1 MVTKSELKYIQSLS
15 DKKVRLETGCFI
27 AEGVKLVGEMIAAG
41 YPLKA
46 VYALDSWESPD
57 TSIEVNRVE
66 AFELEKM
73 SLLQTPNQ
81 VLAVALMPQKTKEID
96 VAGQLTIVLDG
107 IQDPGNLGTIIR
119 TADWFGIE
127 QIVASEDT
135 ADVYNPKVIGA
146 TMGSFMRVSVSYK
159 NLAAWLPTIKLPVY
173 GALLEGENVFTT
185 KVPKQGLL
193 VIGSEGKGLSRL
205 VQENCDAILSIPI
218 ARDTESLNAG
228 IAASVALYEV
238 SKARIKNIK

>member
-57 TSIEVNRVE
+57 ASMEVNRVE

-81 VLAVALMPQKTKEID
+81 VLAVALMPQQKKEID
-96 VAGQLTIVLDG
+96 IAGPLTIVLDG

-119 TADWFGIE
+119 TADWFGIK

-135 ADVYNPKVIGA
+135 VDVYNPKVIGA
-146 TMGSFMRVSVSYK
+146 TMGSFMRVQVSYK

-173 GALLEGENVFTT
+173 GALLEGENVFAIKTPQ
-185 KVPKQGLL
+185 KGLL
-193 VIGSEGKGLSRL
+193 VIGSEGKGIR
-205 VQENCDAILSIPI
+205 ENIIDFVTHPVTIPKTGG
-218 ARDTESLNAG
+218 AESLNAG
-228 IAASVALYEV
+228 IAAGIIVAQLT
-238 SKARIKNIK
+238 R

>member
-57 TSIEVNRVE
+57 ATLEVTRIE

-73 SLLQTPNQ
+73 SMLQTPNQ
-81 VLAVALMPQKTKEID
+81 VLAVAMMPQKKETLD
-96 VAGQLTIVLDG
+96 LAGPLTIVLDG
-107 IQDPGNLGTIIR
+107 IQDPGNMGTIIR
-119 TADWFGIE
+119 TADWFGIT

-135 ADVYNPKVIGA
+135 VDVYNPKVIGA
-146 TMGSFMRVSVSYK
+146 TMGSFMRVSVTYK
-159 NLAAWLPTIKLPVY
+159 NLADWMPTVKLPVY
-173 GALLEGENVFTT
+173 GALLEGENVFTIKT
-185 KVPKQGLL
+185 PQKGLL
-193 VIGSEGKGLSRL
+193 VIGSEGKGIR
-205 VQENCDAILSIPI
+205 ENILDLITHPVTIPKTGDA
-218 ARDTESLNAG
+218 ESLNAG
-228 IAASVALYEV
+228 VAAGIIVAQLT
-238 SKARIKNIK
+238 R

>member
-57 TSIEVNRVE
+57 ATLEVTRIE

-73 SLLQTPNQ
+73 SMLQTPNQ
-81 VLAVALMPQKTKEID
+81 VLAVAMMPQKKETLNL
-96 VAGQLTIVLDG
+96 AGPLTIVLDG
-107 IQDPGNLGTIIR
+107 IQDPGNMGTIIR
-119 TADWFGIE
+119 TADWFGIT

-135 ADVYNPKVIGA
+135 VDVYNPKVIGA
-146 TMGSFMRVSVSYK
+146 TMGSFMRVSVTYK
-159 NLAAWLPTIKLPVY
+159 NLADWMPTVKLPVY
-173 GALLEGENVFTT
+173 GALLEGENVFTIKT
-185 KVPKQGLL
+185 PQKGLL
-193 VIGSEGKGLSRL
+193 VIGSEGKGIR
-205 VQENCDAILSIPI
+205 ENILDLITHPVTIPKI
-218 ARDTESLNAG
+218 GEAESLNAG
-228 IAASVALYEV
+228 IAAGIIVAQLT
-238 SKARIKNIK
+238 R

>member
-57 TSIEVNRVE
+57 ATLEVTRIE

-73 SLLQTPNQ
+73 SMLQTPNQ
-81 VLAVALMPQKTKEID
+81 VLAVAMMPQKKETLD
-96 VAGQLTIVLDG
+96 LAGPLTIVLDG
-107 IQDPGNLGTIIR
+107 IQDPGNMGTIIR
-119 TADWFGIE
+119 TADWFGIT

-135 ADVYNPKVIGA
+135 VDVYNPKVIGA
-146 TMGSFMRVSVSYK
+146 TMGSFMRVSVTYK
-159 NLAAWLPTIKLPVY
+159 NLADWMPTVKLPVY
-173 GALLEGENVFTT
+173 GALLEGENVFTIKT
-185 KVPKQGLL
+185 PQKGLL
-193 VIGSEGKGLSRL
+193 VIGSEGKGIR
-205 VQENCDAILSIPI
+205 ENILDLITHPVTIPKIGDA
-218 ARDTESLNAG
+218 ESLNAG
-228 IAASVALYEV
+228 IAAGIIVAQLT
-238 SKARIKNIK
+238 R

>member
-1 MVTKSELKYIQSLS
+1 LS

-41 YPLKA
+41 YPLIA
-46 VYALDSWESPD
+46 VYALDSWELPD
-57 TSIEVNRVE
+57 ASIEVTRVE

-81 VLAVALMPQKTKEID
+81 VLAVAMMPQKPNAID
-96 VAGQLTIVLDG
+96 VTKQLTIVLDG

-119 TADWFGIE
+119 TADWFGIQ

-146 TMGSFMRVSVSYK
+146 TMGSFMRVQVSYK

-173 GALLEGENVFTT
+173 GALLEGENIFTT
-185 KVPKQGLL
+185 KAPKQGLL
-193 VIGSEGKGLSRL
+193 VIGSEGKGIR
-205 VQENCDAILSIPI
+205 ENVIDFITHPVTIPKTGG
-218 ARDTESLNAG
+218 AESLNAG
-228 IAASVALYEV
+228 IAAGIIVAQLT
-238 SKARIKNIK
+238 R

>member
-57 TSIEVNRVE
+57 TSIEVTRIE

-73 SLLQTPNQ
+73 SMLQTPNQ
-81 VLAVALMPQKTKEID
+81 VLAVAMMPQKEGTLD
-96 VAGQLTIVLDG
+96 LAGQLLLVLDG
-107 IQDPGNLGTIIR
+107 IQDPGNMGTIIR
-119 TADWFGIE
+119 TADWFGIT

-135 ADVYNPKVIGA
+135 VDVYNPKVIGA
-146 TMGSFMRVSVSYK
+146 TMGSFMRVSVTYK
-159 NLAAWLPTIKLPVY
+159 NLQEWMPTVKLPVY
-173 GALLEGENVFTT
+173 GALLEGENIFTT
-185 KVPKQGLL
+185 NAVKEGLL
-193 VIGSEGKGLSRL
+193 VIGSEGKGIR
-205 VQENCDAILSIPI
+205 ENILDLITHPVTIPKI
-218 ARDTESLNAG
+218 GGAESLNAG
-228 IAASVALYEV
+228 IAAGIIVAQLT
-238 SKARIKNIK
+238 R

>member
-57 TSIEVNRVE
+57 PSIEVNRIE

-81 VLAVALMPQKTKEID
+81 VLAVAVMPQNKE
-96 VAGQLTIVLDG
+96 VLNLAGPLTIVLDG
-107 IQDPGNLGTIIR
+107 IQDPGNMGTIIR
-119 TADWFGIE
+119 SADWFGIT

-135 ADVYNPKVIGA
+135 VDVYNPKVIGA
-146 TMGSFMRVSVSYK
+146 TMGSFMRVTVVYK
-159 NLAAWLPTIKLPVY
+159 NLEEWIPTVKLPVY

-185 KVPKQGLL
+185 KTPNGGLL
-193 VIGSEGKGLSRL
+193 VIGSEGKGIR
-205 VQENCDAILSIPI
+205 ENIIDFITHPVTIPKIGDA
-218 ARDTESLNAG
+218 ESLNAG
-228 IAASVALYEV
+228 VAAGIIVAQLT
-238 SKARIKNIK
+238 R

>member
-1 MVTKSELKYIQSLS
+1 MVSKSELKYIQSLS

-27 AEGVKLVGEMIAAG
+27 AEGVKLVNEMIAAG
-41 YPLKA
+41 WPLKA
-46 VYALDSWESPD
+46 IYALDSWESPD

-81 VLAVALMPQKTKEID
+81 VVAVAKMPNKTDAINLTGK
-96 VAGQLTIVLDG
+96 LTIVLDG

-119 TADWFGIE
+119 IADWFGVQ

-135 ADVYNPKVIGA
+135 VDVYNPKVIQA
-146 TMGSFMRVSVSYK
+146 TMGSFMRVSVAYK
-159 NLAAWLPTIKLPVY
+159 NVADWLPTVKLPVY

-185 KVPKQGLL
+185 IVAKGAVL
-193 VIGSEGKGLSRL
+193 VIGSEAKGIR
-205 VQENCDAILSIPI
+205 ENCIDFITHSVTIPKI
-218 ARDTESLNAG
+218 GAAESLNAG
-228 IAASVALYEV
+228 VATGIIVAQLT
-238 SKARIKNIK
+238 R

>member
-57 TSIEVNRVE
+57 TSLEVTRIE

-73 SLLQTPNQ
+73 SMLQTPNQ
-81 VLAVALMPQKTKEID
+81 VLAVAMMPHKKE
-96 VAGQLTIVLDG
+96 VLNLEGPLTIVLDG
-107 IQDPGNLGTIIR
+107 IQDPGNMGTIIR
-119 TADWFGIE
+119 TADWFGIT

-135 ADVYNPKVIGA
+135 VDVYNPKVIGA
-146 TMGSFMRVSVSYK
+146 TMGSFMRVSVTYK
-159 NLAAWLPTIKLPVY
+159 NLAEWIPTVKLPVY
-173 GALLEGENVFTT
+173 GALLEGENVFTIKT
-185 KVPKQGLL
+185 PQKGLL
-193 VIGSEGKGLSRL
+193 VIGSEGKGIR
-205 VQENCDAILSIPI
+205 ENILEFITHPVTIPKIGDA
-218 ARDTESLNAG
+218 ESLNAG
-228 IAASVALYEV
+228 IAAGIIVAQLT
-238 SKARIKNIK
+238 S

>member
-1 MVTKSELKYIQSLS
+1 MVSKSELKYIQSLS

-41 YPLKA
+41 YPIKA
-46 VYALDSWESPD
+46 IYALDSWDAPD

-81 VLAVALMPQKTKEID
+81 VVAVAKMPSKTDAINLTGK
-96 VAGQLTIVLDG
+96 LTIVLDG

-119 TADWFGIE
+119 IADWFGVQ

-135 ADVYNPKVIGA
+135 VDVYNPKVIQA
-146 TMGSFMRVSVSYK
+146 TMGSFMRVSVAYK
-159 NLAAWLPTIKLPVY
+159 NIADWLPTLQLPVY
-173 GALLEGENVFTT
+173 GALLEGENIFTT
-185 KVPKQGLL
+185 KLPTQGIL
-193 VIGSEGKGLSRL
+193 VIGSEAKGIR
-205 VQENCDAILSIPI
+205 ENCIDFITHPVTIPKI
-218 ARDTESLNAG
+218 GGAESLNAG
-228 IAASVALYEV
+228 VATGIIVAQLT
-238 SKARIKNIK
+238 R

>member
-57 TSIEVNRVE
+57 PSIEVNRIE

-81 VLAVALMPQKTKEID
+81 VLAVAVMPQNKE
-96 VAGQLTIVLDG
+96 VLNLAGPLTIVLDG
-107 IQDPGNLGTIIR
+107 IQDPGNMGTIIR
-119 TADWFGIE
+119 SADWFGIT

-135 ADVYNPKVIGA
+135 VDVYNPKVIGA
-146 TMGSFMRVSVSYK
+146 TMGSFMRVSVVYK
-159 NLAAWLPTIKLPVY
+159 NLQEWIPTIKLPVY
-173 GALLEGENVFTT
+173 GALLEGENVFTIKT
-185 KVPKQGLL
+185 PQKGLL
-193 VIGSEGKGLSRL
+193 VIGSEGKGIR
-205 VQENCDAILSIPI
+205 ENIIDFVTHPVTIPKIGDA
-218 ARDTESLNAG
+218 ESLNAG
-228 IAASVALYEV
+228 VAAGIIVAQLT
-238 SKARIKNIK
+238 R

>member
-27 AEGVKLVGEMIAAG
+27 AEGVKLVGEMIATG

-57 TSIEVNRVE
+57 TSIEVTRVE
-66 AFELEKM
+66 PFELEKM

-81 VLAVALMPQKTKEID
+81 VLAVAMMPQKPKEID
-96 VAGQLTIVLDG
+96 IAGQLTIVLDG

-119 TADWFGIE
+119 TADWFGIK

-146 TMGSFMRVSVSYK
+146 TMGSFMRVQVHYT
-159 NLAAWLPTIKLPVY
+159 NLAAWMPTVKIPVY
-173 GALLEGENVFTT
+173 GALLQGENVFTT
-185 KVPKQGLL
+185 KAPKQGLL
-193 VIGSEGKGLSRL
+193 VIGSEGKGIR
-205 VQENCDAILSIPI
+205 ENIIDFITHPVTIPKSGG
-218 ARDTESLNAG
+218 AESLNAG
-228 IAASVALYEV
+228 IAAGIIVAQLT
-238 SKARIKNIK
+238 R

>member
-57 TSIEVNRVE
+57 ASIEVTRIE

-73 SLLQTPNQ
+73 SMLQTPNQ
-81 VLAVALMPQKTKEID
+81 VLAVAMMPQQVKALD
-96 VAGQLTIVLDG
+96 LVDQLTLVLDG
-107 IQDPGNLGTIIR
+107 IQDPGNMGTIIR
-119 TADWFGIE
+119 TADWFGIR

-135 ADVYNPKVIGA
+135 VDVYNPKVIGA
-146 TMGSFMRVSVSYK
+146 TMGSFMRVSVTYK
-159 NLAAWLPTIKLPVY
+159 NLAEWMPTVKLPVY
-173 GALLEGENVFTT
+173 GALLEGENIFTT
-185 KVPKQGLL
+185 NAVKEGLL
-193 VIGSEGKGLSRL
+193 VIGSEGKGIR
-205 VQENCDAILSIPI
+205 ENILDLITHPVTIPKI
-218 ARDTESLNAG
+218 GGAESLNAG
-228 IAASVALYEV
+228 IAAGIIVAQLT
-238 SKARIKNIK
+238 R

>member
-27 AEGVKLVGEMIAAG
+27 AEGVKLVNEMIAAG

-46 VYALDSWESPD
+46 VYALDNWESPD
-57 TSIEVNRVE
+57 ASIEVTRIE

-81 VLAVALMPQKTKEID
+81 VLAVAMMPQQTNAIEL
-96 VAGQLTIVLDG
+96 AGQLTIVLDG

-119 TADWFGIE
+119 TADWFGIQ

-135 ADVYNPKVIGA
+135 VDVYNSKVIGA
-146 TMGSFMRVSVSYK
+146 TMGSFMRVQVSYK

-173 GALLEGENVFTT
+173 GALLEGENIFTT
-185 KVPKQGLL
+185 KAPKQGLL
-193 VIGSEGKGLSRL
+193 VIGSEGKGIR
-205 VQENCDAILSIPI
+205 ENVIDFITHPVTIPKTGG
-218 ARDTESLNAG
+218 AESLNAG
-228 IAASVALYEV
+228 IAAGIIVAQLT
-238 SKARIKNIK
+238 R

>member
-15 DKKVRLETGCFI
+15 DKKVRLENGCFI

-57 TSIEVNRVE
+57 ASIEVTRIE

-81 VLAVALMPQKTKEID
+81 VLAVAMMSQNTNPIEL
-96 VAGQLTIVLDG
+96 AGQLTIVLDG

-119 TADWFGIE
+119 TADWFGIP

-135 ADVYNPKVIGA
+135 VDVYNPKVIGA
-146 TMGSFMRVSVSYK
+146 SMGSFMRVQVHYK
-159 NLAAWLPTIKLPVY
+159 NLAAWMPTVKLPVY
-173 GALLEGENVFTT
+173 GALLEGENIFTT
-185 KVPKQGLL
+185 KAPNGGLL
-193 VIGSEGKGLSRL
+193 VIGSEGKGIR
-205 VQENCDAILSIPI
+205 ENVIDFVTHPVTIPKTGG
-218 ARDTESLNAG
+218 AESLNAG
-228 IAASVALYEV
+228 IAAGIIVAQLT
-238 SKARIKNIK
+238 R

>member
-57 TSIEVNRVE
+57 TSIEVTRIE

-73 SLLQTPNQ
+73 SMLQTPNQ
-81 VLAVALMPQKTKEID
+81 VLAVAMMPQQIKALDLT
-96 VAGQLTIVLDG
+96 GQLTLVLDG
-107 IQDPGNLGTIIR
+107 IQDPGNMGTIIR
-119 TADWFGIE
+119 TADWFGIR

-146 TMGSFMRVSVSYK
+146 TMGSFMRVSVTYK
-159 NLAAWLPTIKLPVY
+159 NLADWMPTVKLPVY
-173 GALLEGENVFTT
+173 GALLAGENIFTT
-185 KVPKQGLL
+185 KAPNGGLL
-193 VIGSEGKGLSRL
+193 VIGSEGKGIR
-205 VQENCDAILSIPI
+205 ENILDQITHPVTIPKI
-218 ARDTESLNAG
+218 GGAESLNAG
-228 IAASVALYEV
+228 VAAGIIIAQLT
-238 SKARIKNIK
+238 R

>member
-1 MVTKSELKYIQSLS
+1 MVSKSELKYIQSLS

-41 YPLKA
+41 YPIKA
-46 VYALDSWESPD
+46 IYALDSWDAPD

-81 VLAVALMPQKTKEID
+81 VVAVAKMPSKTDAINLTGK
-96 VAGQLTIVLDG
+96 LTIVLDG

-119 TADWFGIE
+119 IADWFGVQ

-135 ADVYNPKVIGA
+135 VDVYNPKVIQA
-146 TMGSFMRVSVSYK
+146 TMGSFMRVSVAYK
-159 NLAAWLPTIKLPVY
+159 NIADWLPTLQLPVY
-173 GALLEGENVFTT
+173 GALLEGENIFTT
-185 KVPKQGLL
+185 KLPTQGIL
-193 VIGSEGKGLSRL
+193 VIGSEAKGIR
-205 VQENCDAILSIPI
+205 ENCIDFIKHPVTIPKI
-218 ARDTESLNAG
+218 GGAESLNAG
-228 IAASVALYEV
+228 VATGIIVAQLT
-238 SKARIKNIK
+238 R

>member
-27 AEGVKLVGEMIAAG
+27 AEGVKQVGEMIAVG

-57 TSIEVNRVE
+57 TTLEVTRIE

-81 VLAVALMPQKTKEID
+81 VLAVAIMPQKKE
-96 VAGQLTIVLDG
+96 VLNLEVPLTIVLDG
-107 IQDPGNLGTIIR
+107 IQDPGNMGTIIR
-119 TADWFGIE
+119 TADWFGIT

-135 ADVYNPKVIGA
+135 VDIYNPKVIGA
-146 TMGSFMRVSVSYK
+146 TMGSFMRVSVTYK
-159 NLAAWLPTIKLPVY
+159 NLAEWMPTIKLPVY
-173 GALLEGENVFTT
+173 GALLEGENVFTIKT
-185 KVPKQGLL
+185 PQKGLL
-193 VIGSEGKGLSRL
+193 VIGSEGKGIR
-205 VQENCDAILSIPI
+205 ENILDFITHPVTIPKTGDA
-218 ARDTESLNAG
+218 ESLNAG
-228 IAASVALYEV
+228 IAAGIIVAQLT
-238 SKARIKNIK
+238 R

>member
-57 TSIEVNRVE
+57 ATLEVTRIE

-73 SLLQTPNQ
+73 SMLQTPNQ
-81 VLAVALMPQKTKEID
+81 VLAVAMMPQKKETLD
-96 VAGQLTIVLDG
+96 LAGPLTIVLDG
-107 IQDPGNLGTIIR
+107 IQDPGNMGTIIR
-119 TADWFGIE
+119 TADWFGIT

-135 ADVYNPKVIGA
+135 VDVYNPKVIGA
-146 TMGSFMRVSVSYK
+146 TMGSFMRVSVTYK
-159 NLAAWLPTIKLPVY
+159 NLADWMPTIKLPVY
-173 GALLEGENVFTT
+173 GALLEGENVFTIKT
-185 KVPKQGLL
+185 PQKGLL
-193 VIGSEGKGLSRL
+193 VIGSEGRGIR
-205 VQENCDAILSIPI
+205 ENMLDLITHPGTIPKI
-218 ARDTESLNAG
+218 GEAESLNAG
-228 IAASVALYEV
+228 IAAGIIVAQLT
-238 SKARIKNIK
+238 R

>member
-57 TSIEVNRVE
+57 PSIEVNRIE

-81 VLAVALMPQKTKEID
+81 VLAVAMMPQKKETLD
-96 VAGQLTIVLDG
+96 LAGPLTIVLDG
-107 IQDPGNLGTIIR
+107 IQDPGNMGTIIR
-119 TADWFGIE
+119 SADWFGIT

-135 ADVYNPKVIGA
+135 VDVYNPKVIGA
-146 TMGSFMRVSVSYK
+146 TMGSFMRVSVVYK
-159 NLAAWLPTIKLPVY
+159 NLQEWIPTIKLPVY
-173 GALLEGENVFTT
+173 GALLEGDNVFTIKT
-185 KVPKQGLL
+185 PQKGLL
-193 VIGSEGKGLSRL
+193 VIGSEGKGIR
-205 VQENCDAILSIPI
+205 ENIIDFITHPVTIPKIGDA
-218 ARDTESLNAG
+218 ESLNAG
-228 IAASVALYEV
+228 VAAGIIVAQLT
-238 SKARIKNIK
+238 R

>member
-1 MVTKSELKYIQSLS
+1 MVSKSELKYIQSLS

-41 YPLKA
+41 YPIKA
-46 VYALDSWESPD
+46 IYALDSWDAPD
-57 TSIEVNRVE
+57 TNIELNRVE

-81 VLAVALMPQKTKEID
+81 VVAVASMPSKSDAINLTGK
-96 VAGQLTIVLDG
+96 LTIVLDG

-119 TADWFGIE
+119 IADWFGVQ

-135 ADVYNPKVIGA
+135 VDVYNPKVIQA
-146 TMGSFMRVSVSYK
+146 TMGSFMRVSVAYK
-159 NLAAWLPTIKLPVY
+159 NVAEWLPTVKLPLY
-173 GALLEGENVFTT
+173 GALLEGENIFST

-193 VIGSEGKGLSRL
+193 VIGSEAKGIR
-205 VQENCDAILSIPI
+205 ENTIDFITHPVTIPKI
-218 ARDTESLNAG
+218 GGAESLNAG
-228 IAASVALYEV
+228 VATGIIVAQLT
-238 SKARIKNIK
+238 R

>member
-57 TSIEVNRVE
+57 ATLEVTRIE

-73 SLLQTPNQ
+73 SMLQTPNQ
-81 VLAVALMPQKTKEID
+81 VLAVAMMPQKKETLNL
-96 VAGQLTIVLDG
+96 AGPLTIVLDG
-107 IQDPGNLGTIIR
+107 IQDPGNMGTIIR
-119 TADWFGIE
+119 TADWFGIT

-135 ADVYNPKVIGA
+135 VDVYNPKVIGA
-146 TMGSFMRVSVSYK
+146 TMGSFMRVSVTYK
-159 NLAAWLPTIKLPVY
+159 NLADWMPTIKLPVY
-173 GALLEGENVFTT
+173 GALLEGENVFTIKT
-185 KVPKQGLL
+185 PQKGLL
-193 VIGSEGKGLSRL
+193 VIGSEGKGIR
-205 VQENCDAILSIPI
+205 ENILDFITHPVTIPKTGDA
-218 ARDTESLNAG
+218 ESLNAG
-228 IAASVALYEV
+228 IAAGIIVAQLT
-238 SKARIKNIK
+238 R